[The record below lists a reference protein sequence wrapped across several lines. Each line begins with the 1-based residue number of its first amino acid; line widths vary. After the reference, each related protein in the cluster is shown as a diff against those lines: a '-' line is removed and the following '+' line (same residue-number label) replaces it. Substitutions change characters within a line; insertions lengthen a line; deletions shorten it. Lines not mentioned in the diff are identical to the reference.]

1 MAKQDDS
8 GQELL
13 EKIRDLPPERA
24 AEVEDFIDFLRQRD
38 QDRRL
43 ARAVTKLSEAAFIK
57 VWDNSDD
64 ADYDRL

>member
-1 MAKQDDS
+1 MAKEDDS

-13 EKIRDLPPERA
+13 EKICDLPPGRA

-38 QDRRL
+38 QDRGL
-43 ARAVTKLSEAAFIK
+43 TRAVTKLSEAAFSK

-64 ADYDRL
+64 ADYDQL